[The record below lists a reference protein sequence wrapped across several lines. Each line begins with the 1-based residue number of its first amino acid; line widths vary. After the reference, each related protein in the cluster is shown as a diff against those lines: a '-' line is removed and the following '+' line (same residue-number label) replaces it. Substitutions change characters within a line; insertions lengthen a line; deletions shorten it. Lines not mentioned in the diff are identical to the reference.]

1 MNGMLP
7 KKESARAVPR
17 HPRKET
23 RMVLG
28 RRVSEDLWLWYIRY
42 AVWDW
47 VRGPVYA
54 GLLGRH
60 EVSSLYSSPVSL
72 PGQGLCAAHAR
83 CAVESGAW
91 SGVLLCR
98 LMFSLV
104 CVQGEDGFPGFK
116 GDMGIKGD
124 RVSVM
129 GLGFGPV
136 TSRVG
141 MGDLHESHR
150 CLGSQRSL
158 SEGRQHLC
166 KTWSEQQV
174 SGAQGLCAVFSSLL
188 LSSHPKARQ
197 LSPVLTT
204 RTSVVT
210 DTVLW
215 LGDLVRTGDPGLQRN
230 LTPEDE
236 EEREWGG
243 NCPDRPISKPP
254 PKM

>member
-1 MNGMLP
+1 MLP
-7 KKESARAVPR
+7 GRTLSTPCVPDFPFCWRLYYGVWASSTFLKMVSRVPALPLYLVLFVLEGYEWDAALKGKFRAVPR

-72 PGQGLCAAHAR
+72 PGQELCAAHAR

-141 MGDLHESHR
+141 LGDLHESHR
-150 CLGSQRSL
+150 CWGSQRSL

-174 SGAQGLCAVFSSLL
+174 SGA
-188 LSSHPKARQ
+188 
-197 LSPVLTT
+197 
-204 RTSVVT
+204 
-210 DTVLW
+210 
-215 LGDLVRTGDPGLQRN
+215 
-230 LTPEDE
+230 
-236 EEREWGG
+236 
-243 NCPDRPISKPP
+243 
-254 PKM
+254 